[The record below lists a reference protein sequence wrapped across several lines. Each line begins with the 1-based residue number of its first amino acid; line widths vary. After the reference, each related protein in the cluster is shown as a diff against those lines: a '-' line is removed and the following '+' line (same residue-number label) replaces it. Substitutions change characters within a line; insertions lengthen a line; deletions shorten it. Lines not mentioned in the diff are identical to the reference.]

1 MNKMIILSAP
11 SGAGKTTIVR
21 EIMKNPKLNLMF
33 SVSATS
39 RDPREY
45 ERNGE
50 DYYFFN
56 LTDFKTRIKNNEF
69 LEWEQVYENQYYGT
83 LKSEINRIWE
93 LNKNVIF
100 DVDVIGGIN
109 IKNHYKENAL
119 SIFIKP
125 PSIEELEN
133 RLNFRGTENPESLK
147 KRLDKA
153 KYELSFADKF
163 DKIIINDIL
172 ENSITKTT
180 EIITKFLFN

>member
-1 MNKMIILSAP
+1 MIILSAP

-33 SVSATS
+33 SISATS
-39 RDPREY
+39 REPREY
-45 ERNGE
+45 EKNGE
-50 DYYFFN
+50 DYYFLN
-56 LTDFKTRIKNNEF
+56 LTDFKTRIQNEEF

-109 IKNHYKENAL
+109 IKNHYKEQAL

-125 PSIEELEN
+125 PSIEELKN
-133 RLNFRGTENPESLK
+133 RLNLRGTENPESLK

-163 DKIIINDIL
+163 DIIIVNDVL

-180 EIITKFLFN
+180 EIITKFLFK